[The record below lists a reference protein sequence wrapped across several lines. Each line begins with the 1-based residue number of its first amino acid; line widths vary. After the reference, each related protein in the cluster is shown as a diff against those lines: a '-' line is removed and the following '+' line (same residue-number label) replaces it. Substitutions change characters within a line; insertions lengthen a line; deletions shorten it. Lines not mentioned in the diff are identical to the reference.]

1 MTHTHPYLPE
11 GNEITR
17 RKSNP
22 ERRSLIVDEDTELQP
37 PGGGYLGGSF
47 IVLGKAGWGWTLA
60 SFYLEGYPGETG
72 FLRITGKGIP
82 GPFCAASSSTNR
94 GRGKDSVQ
102 VEERERPGTTM
113 LRTEHYAC
121 ATSNGHWWE
130 NGRETSACSSHS
142 LPSHWKHGSPERRCD
157 KTGLTEGRKGCQQE
171 FTVFQET
178 KDLRVSTVGLTKS

>member
-1 MTHTHPYLPE
+1 MPLAPLLTDTVVSLLGLYQWGISSASILRRPSIFMTHTHPYLPE

-121 ATSNGHWWE
+121 ATSNGH
-130 NGRETSACSSHS
+130 
-142 LPSHWKHGSPERRCD
+142 
-157 KTGLTEGRKGCQQE
+157 
-171 FTVFQET
+171 
-178 KDLRVSTVGLTKS
+178 